1 MLGFIHRAGLAAL
14 FCTALAACELP
25 PPETEGRFERRVALF
40 DPAEAIQQGWVEMPL
55 VGLTEYRVSSL
66 NDRVSIR
73 AVGKRSA
80 SGLVL
85 PVEFDPNDCPVI
97 EWSWRL
103 EAIQESASL
112 DDKDREDVAA
122 SLYVMFGDPGSLSA
136 PRKVPTLRYV
146 WTNSRQQIEDI
157 VDSPYLP
164 GVVRSIIIETGIVSM
179 ATWIDEKRDL
189 LADYQ
194 AAFGGKPRD
203 QVYAV
208 AIFTDNDQTG
218 EPVEA
223 HYGAANLLCRETG

>member
-1 MLGFIHRAGLAAL
+1 MLGFNCRAGLAAL
-14 FCTALAACELP
+14 FCAALAACELP
-25 PPETEGRFERRVALF
+25 PPETEGRLERRVTLF

-164 GVVRSIIIETGIVSM
+164 GVVRSIIIETGIVST

-194 AAFGGKPRD
+194 AAFGSTPRN
-203 QVYAV
+203 QVHAV

-223 HYGAANLLCRETG
+223 HYGAASLLCQETG